1 MTMRAPASAPPRLLP
16 LATPDGWTIHLE
28 EHPPAAADSGPVA
41 ALLLVP
47 GMMLDRR
54 AMDRPAGRGIASFFR
69 ARGYAVYTLDLR
81 GHGASRPAA
90 SAAVDWSYD
99 DLVAVDLPV
108 ALAAVAARHPGLPV
122 AVLGHSLGA
131 IAAATAVGCRPELPA
146 DLLVLLAPT
155 VWIRPL
161 EPSLPIWLY
170 KRALLELWAAL
181 ARPFGYWPGGRLGL
195 GTDDE
200 PLGFVEQF
208 RAWGA
213 SGRWTSRDGEVDYL
227 TALARIGRPTLV
239 VHTSADP
246 ISRRET
252 GRRFADA
259 LGAAPVEVWGVAAR
273 DLGRR
278 RPPMHMALAVDPAA
292 ARVWERIDAWMR
304 RQLAARP
311 GPAPLPEGSA
321 GGRRRA

>member
-1 MTMRAPASAPPRLLP
+1 MAEPPRLLP
-16 LATPDGWTIHLE
+16 RLFPVATADGWTIHLE
-28 EHPPAAADSGPVA
+28 EHPAAPEAPEPVA

-54 AMDRPAGRGIASFFR
+54 AMDRPAGRGLASFFR
-69 ARGYAVYTLDLR
+69 ARGYAVYALDLR

-90 SAAVDWSYD
+90 AAGSDWTYD
-99 DLVAVDLPV
+99 DLVAHDLPA
-108 ALAAVAARHPGLPV
+108 ALAAIAARHPALPT

-131 IAAATAVGCRPELPA
+131 IAVAAALACRPDLPA

-161 EPSLPIWLY
+161 EPSLPVWIY
-170 KRALLELWAAL
+170 KRALLAIWKAVSRRL
-181 ARPFGYWPGGRLGL
+181 GYWPGGRLGI

-200 PLGFVEQF
+200 ARGFVEQF
-208 RAWGA
+208 CAWGA
-213 SGRWTSRDGEVDYL
+213 SGRWTSRDGAIDYL
-227 TALARIGRPTLV
+227 ERLGRIAGPTLV

-246 ISRRET
+246 ISRGT
-252 GRRFADA
+252 TARRLSGA
-259 LGAAPVEVWGVAAR
+259 LSGAPVEVWRIGAR

-292 ARVWERIDAWMR
+292 APVWARIDAWMR
-304 RQLAARP
+304 GRLASSPRVP
-311 GPAPLPEGSA
+311 PDAP
-321 GGRRRA
+321 

>member
-1 MTMRAPASAPPRLLP
+1 MTAPPRLLP

-28 EHPPAAADSGPVA
+28 EHAGTAPSRGGAAPAA

-69 ARGYAVYTLDLR
+69 ARGYAVYALDLR

-99 DLVAVDLPV
+99 DLVALDLPV
-108 ALAAVAARHPGLPV
+108 ALAAVAARHPGLPL

-131 IAAATAVGCRPELPA
+131 IAAATAIGCRPELPA
-146 DLLVLLAPT
+146 DLLVLLAPAI
-155 VWIRPL
+155 WIRPL
-161 EPSLPIWLY
+161 EPSLPVWLT
-170 KRALLELWAAL
+170 KRALLELWAVV
-181 ARPFGYWPGGRLGL
+181 ARRLGYWPGGRLGL

-200 PLGFVEQF
+200 SRSFVEQF

-213 SGRWTSRDGEVDYL
+213 SGRWTSRDGAVDYL
-227 TALARIGRPTLV
+227 AALRGVGRPTLV
-239 VHTSADP
+239 VHASADP
-246 ISRRET
+246 IGRGRTARRLA
-252 GRRFADA
+252 RA
-259 LGAAPVEVWGVAAR
+259 LGGAPVEVWQVAAR

-278 RPPMHMALAVDPAA
+278 RPPMHMALAVDPACA
-292 ARVWERIDAWMR
+292 GVWERIDAWMR
-304 RQLAARP
+304 RQLAARREGKRP
-311 GPAPLPEGSA
+311 G
-321 GGRRRA
+321 